1 MNGEFRVQASLQH
14 KELLTADGHLNTNA
28 IFGPMGPDGN
38 PNNSIDASMV
48 GIDRLL
54 QLGSI
59 LSSPA
64 IANGV
69 VYVGSADGSVYA
81 LD

>member
-1 MNGEFRVQASLQH
+1 V
-14 KELLTADGHLNTNA
+14 
-28 IFGPMGPDGN
+28 IFGPVGPDGN
-38 PNNSIDASMV
+38 PNNTIDAAIV

-64 IANGV
+64 VANGV

>member
-1 MNGEFRVQASLQH
+1 V
-14 KELLTADGHLNTNA
+14 
-28 IFGPMGPDGN
+28 IFGPLGPDGR
-38 PNNSIDASMV
+38 PNNTIDASII

-64 IANGV
+64 VANGV
-69 VYVGSADGSVYA
+69 VYVASADGSVYA

>member
-1 MNGEFRVQASLQH
+1 
-14 KELLTADGHLNTNA
+14 
-28 IFGPMGPDGN
+28 MGPDGN

-69 VYVGSADGSVYA
+69 VYISSADGSVYA